1 MMARLPSVP
10 AALPANLS
18 IPDGAGLV
26 LGADIGG
33 TQLRVALAGTDGQPL
48 ARASAPVARSRS
60 ALCGQL
66 LRLAANAQQDLVR
79 ARPTRAGCPI
89 VQAVVGCPAIVQPDQ
104 TLAQSPNLPAL
115 EGEGLAQALAQGL
128 GCPVQLE
135 NDVNLAALAEARC
148 DRQAGSLAFIA
159 IGTGLG
165 MGVVLDGQLWRGAQ
179 GAAGE
184 ISHLPFGTGIDPCSE
199 AARRQ
204 GALECS
210 VSGQALARRLR
221 EWLPDESSCT
231 PERLFEL
238 AAQGRARAQQAL
250 DEFFLDTARAV
261 AAVCAVLDPD
271 QVVLGG
277 GLGMRPETLQWVRAH
292 LPLLMNRPAPLRASL
307 LGTEAG
313 LRGALLLALDLHR
326 CTHPEAEH
334 A

>member
-1 MMARLPSVP
+1 MMARLQSVP

-18 IPDGAGLV
+18 IPDGTGLV

-48 ARASAPVARSRS
+48 ARASAPVARTRA
-60 ALCGQL
+60 ALCDQL
-66 LRLAANAQQDLVR
+66 LLLASQVQDELARSHPRR
-79 ARPTRAGCPI
+79 AAHGI
-89 VQAVVGCPAIVQPDQ
+89 VQAVVGCPAIVRADQ
-104 TLAQSPNLPAL
+104 SVLQAPNLLAL
-115 EGEGLAQALAQGL
+115 EGPGLAGAMARRL
-128 GCPVQLE
+128 GCPVWLE

-165 MGVVLDGQLWRGAQ
+165 MGVVLHGQLWRGAQ
-179 GAAGE
+179 GGAGE
-184 ISHLPFGTGIDPCSE
+184 ISHLPFGTGIDPCAE

-221 EWLPDESSCT
+221 EWLPDESPCT

-238 AAQGRARAQQAL
+238 ADQGRARAQQAL

-292 LPLLMNRPAPLRASL
+292 LLLLMNRPAPLRASL

-326 CTHPEAEH
+326 STHPKTEH